1 MAFFGITA
9 RNEAQKRAFEA
20 LINDKPFTFITGP
33 AGGGKTLIAEA
44 VGLQHTVEEQRYRK
58 FVYTRLQ
65 EQLGKDVGAIPGDF
79 SEKTYPFM
87 RPFLDNLDVMSDDAK
102 QLVGYLTA
110 GNKAKIY
117 FDPIQTMRGGTQH
130 YTFQLADEVQN
141 LDVATMHA
149 VATRLGEGSKFVFV
163 GNFAQIDV
171 PKLRRPENN
180 GLYRLLHGLYDREEY
195 DLFDHINFTA
205 VERHRAVAVVEDI
218 MRNNEMAPEFEALE
232 ARGNVE

>member
-102 QLVGYLTA
+102 RIVDYMVA
-110 GNKAKIY
+110 GSKAKIY
-117 FDPIQTMRGGTQH
+117 FDPIQTMRG
-130 YTFQLADEVQN
+130 
-141 LDVATMHA
+141 
-149 VATRLGEGSKFVFV
+149 
-163 GNFAQIDV
+163 
-171 PKLRRPENN
+171 
-180 GLYRLLHGLYDREEY
+180 
-195 DLFDHINFTA
+195 
-205 VERHRAVAVVEDI
+205 
-218 MRNNEMAPEFEALE
+218 
-232 ARGNVE
+232 